1 MILTYVER
9 RTILIFENSMK
20 ERVDIMTDFEK
31 LLANPVAY
39 RILQHVVANRS
50 ATTLEIADA
59 MPDISRATVYR
70 YCKRM
75 ADNEILDVISED
87 KIRGQTCRTY
97 VLRKV
102 TIAGDETTN
111 NYMAATL
118 LFLRMVHKKY
128 DTYFSMPG
136 IDTKRDKLFMISPD
150 LVLDDQTY
158 AELCDRLKTLV
169 LEYAELK
176 PNQDSRIR
184 NLFLMSAPDESW
196 EVI

>member
-1 MILTYVER
+1 
-9 RTILIFENSMK
+9 
-20 ERVDIMTDFEK
+20 MTDLEK
-31 LLANPVAY
+31 LLGNPIAY
-39 RILQHVVANRS
+39 RILQHIAANRS
-50 ATTLEIADA
+50 ATTFEIANA
-59 MPDISRATVYR
+59 MSDISRATVYR

-75 ADNEILDVISED
+75 AENEILEVISED
-87 KIRGQTCRTY
+87 RIRGQICRTY

-102 TIAGDETTN
+102 TISGDETTN
-111 NYMAATL
+111 DYMAATL
-118 LFLRMVHKKY
+118 LFLRMIHKKY
-128 DTYFSMPG
+128 DAYFSMRSV
-136 IDTKRDKLFMISPD
+136 DTKRDKLFMVSPD

-169 LEYAELK
+169 LEYSEIK

>member
-1 MILTYVER
+1 
-9 RTILIFENSMK
+9 
-20 ERVDIMTDFEK
+20 MTDFEK
-31 LLANPVAY
+31 LLNNPVAY
-39 RILQHVVANRS
+39 RILQYVAAHRS

-75 ADNEILDVISED
+75 AENEILDVISED
-87 KIRGQTCRTY
+87 KIRGQICRTY

-111 NYMAATL
+111 DYMATTL
-118 LFLRMVHKKY
+118 LFLQMVHKKY
-128 DTYFSMPG
+128 DAYFSKTT
-136 IDTKRDKLFMISPD
+136 IDTKRDKLFMVSPD

-169 LEYAELK
+169 LEYSDIK
-176 PNQDSRIR
+176 PNPNSRIR
-184 NLFLMSAPDESW
+184 NLYLMSAPDESW